1 MGIIDTVVSALRSLT
16 GGSTERSTEP
26 TDTDS
31 REGQVSVEHDP
42 DAESVAADTSTEA
55 AVKGTDPGDDGTV
68 DAASDDAAT
77 DAAAAGT
84 DAAASTGTLVDED
97 AGGEPAETVGQGG
110 GVDVDGTVDEV
121 EGGAETVAVED
132 DTETEEVGE
141 DAEGA
146 GTEDAGED
154 AEDAGTEEVGEDAE
168 GAGTEDAGGDGGG
181 DEPGET
187 IKGIGPAY
195 ADRLETVGIET
206 VGELAAADAA
216 EVADGIDVSDSRVG
230 DWIERAR
237 DAP

>member
-110 GVDVDGTVDEV
+110 GVDVDGTVDEL

-154 AEDAGTEEVGEDAE
+154 AEDAGTEDA
-168 GAGTEDAGGDGGG
+168 AGGDGGG
-181 DEPGET
+181 DEPVET

>member
-146 GTEDAGED
+146 GTEDAG
-154 AEDAGTEEVGEDAE
+154 AESAAGR
-168 GAGTEDAGGDGGG
+168 DGGG
-181 DEPGET
+181 DEPVET